1 MTDPFA
7 SESPI
12 AALRAD
18 DSKAAQAL
26 MEAFAQALLRDG
38 YRVAG
43 LVQTRVIDPASARS
57 HVALQDVAS
66 GARYRISQDLGRGS
80 VACNLDS
87 GELALACAAIEQSA
101 REGVDLIVLSKF
113 SKQEAERSGLCDAF
127 RAAMLT
133 ATPVVAA
140 VSPDFLEEWSAFAG
154 GLAEFVAPDMAAL
167 DAWWRRVARPLRNR
181 VR

>member
-1 MTDPFA
+1 MNEPFA
-7 SESPI
+7 SEPRI

-26 MEAFAQALLRDG
+26 MQAFAQDLLRKG

-43 LVQTRVIDPASARS
+43 LVQTRVVDPASARTR
-57 HVALQDVAS
+57 VALRDVAS
-66 GARYRISQDLGRGS
+66 GALYPISQDLGRGS

-87 GELALACAAIEQSA
+87 GELALACAAIERSA

-113 SKQEAERSGLCDAF
+113 AKQEAERSGLCDAF

-133 ATPVVAA
+133 KTPVVAA
-140 VSPDFLEEWSAFAG
+140 VSPDFLREWFAFAG
-154 GLAEFVAPDMAAL
+154 ELAEFVAPDMAGL
-167 DAWWRRVARPLRNR
+167 EDWWRRRRAGRP
-181 VR
+181 